1 MTKTIDRNE
10 IKEKIESDEGVVLV
24 EALPKKYFDA
34 EHLPGAINI
43 NHDEIE
49 EKAALLLPDKN
60 AFIVVYCSNTACK
73 NSGIAANLLE
83 VMGYKNVF
91 KYAEGKQDW
100 ISAGLAVEAS

>member
-1 MTKTIDRNE
+1 MTKTIDRDE
-10 IKEKIESDEGVVLV
+10 IKERLASDEDIVLV

-49 EKAALLLPDKN
+49 DKAALLLPDKS
-60 AFIVVYCSNTACK
+60 AFIVVYCSNTACQ

-100 ISAGLAVEAS
+100 ISAGLSVEAA